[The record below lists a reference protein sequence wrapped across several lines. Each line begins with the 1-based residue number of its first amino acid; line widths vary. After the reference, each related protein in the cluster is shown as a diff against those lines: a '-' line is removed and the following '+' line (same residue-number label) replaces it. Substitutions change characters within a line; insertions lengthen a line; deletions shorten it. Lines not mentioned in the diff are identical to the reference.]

1 MSAVFFRFCVLTVAG
16 WIHRGQQNAID
27 YLMAE
32 NRVLREQLSGRRL
45 RLTDE
50 QRRTLA
56 VRGKTVGR
64 AGLLGIAT
72 IVTPDTL
79 LRWYRMLVAAK
90 YDGSRRRGSGR
101 PCTKATLAELVSRM
115 ASENPSWGYTRIR
128 GALWNLGHDVGRNT
142 IKRILVDA
150 GIEPAPER
158 GKRTSWKTFLK
169 AHWGAIAATDFFT
182 VEVVTS
188 TGLVRYFVLFVIDL
202 KSRRVHIAGIAHQ
215 VYGKWTEQV
224 ARSLTDPSDGF
235 LRGARYLIHDHDP
248 LFTCRFTEILKA
260 GGVSAL
266 RLPARSPNLNAFAE
280 RFVRSVRQECL
291 RKVIPLG
298 ERHLREIV
306 AEYVEYYNAERNHQG
321 LGNRLI
327 TPQISERAAIG
338 PVKCRERLGGTLRY
352 YHRQA
357 A

>member
-1 MSAVFFRFCVLTVAG
+1 
-16 WIHRGQQNAID
+16 
-27 YLMAE
+27 MAE
-32 NRVLREQLSGRRL
+32 NRVLREHLSGRRL
-45 RLTDE
+45 RLTDD
-50 QRRTLA
+50 QRRALA
-56 VRGKTVGR
+56 VRAMTVGR
-64 AGLLGIAT
+64 AGLQGLAT
-72 IVTPDTL
+72 ILTPDTL

-142 IKRILVDA
+142 IKRISVDA
-150 GIEPAPER
+150 GIEPAPQR

-224 ARSLTDPSDGF
+224 ARSLTDPIDGF
-235 LRGARYLIHDHDP
+235 LRRARYLIHDRDP
-248 LFTCRFTEILKA
+248 LFTRRFAEILKA
-260 GGVSAL
+260 SGVSAL

-298 ERHLREIV
+298 ERHLREVV
-306 AEYVEYYNAERNHQG
+306 AEYVEHYNGERNHQG

-327 TPQISERAAIG
+327 TPQLLARA
-338 PVKCRERLGGTLRY
+338 GG
-352 YHRQA
+352 
-357 A
+357 